1 MSAVTYFVVQP
12 FQQDVTR
19 KGRSRLVPGEARE
32 VKSAAEA
39 IRVAQR
45 CAEGGGAGIAF
56 SRCGDPATGDFED
69 AVILGV
75 FGPVPD
81 DESIAA

>member
-1 MSAVTYFVVQP
+1 MTAVTYFVVQP

-39 IRVAQR
+39 VRSAQR
-45 CAEGGGAGIAF
+45 CADLGGAAVAF
-56 SRCGDPATGDFED
+56 SRRGDPATGDFED
-69 AVILGV
+69 AEILGV

-81 DESIAA
+81 DESMAA